1 MSALGQKFPKHYL
14 LLTDTLEN
22 KNMNKLILS
31 FVLLSSSALAS
42 PASELLREASFYM
55 AFHYHG
61 YSGVKPEELSRTL
74 SAELETAC
82 KPKGEACGFED
93 ARPFV
98 QRLARGMRDGHTFF
112 LSPSNYRNALAEF
125 RGENINPSP
134 VYGFGLGN
142 ANSRGEVPIE
152 DVIADSPAY
161 NAGLRP
167 FDRVIGARNQ
177 KFGNLSE
184 LRQLLNTSE
193 PVTLEVLRGDAANPV
208 RLSVTMQRATLTK
221 TNLPY
226 LYQPPNAPA
235 GVVALRIPTFTG
247 SNDIAPR
254 VHELVARAQSQN
266 ATAIV
271 IDVRD
276 NPGGE
281 ETECYGAASAFVGRA
296 VNINETRLVR
306 LEVGFDGGRFI
317 GNDPKD
323 LSRYEIAKPALWTGK
338 TLVLTNAQ
346 TASCGELLA
355 YLLQYNKKA
364 PVLGES
370 TYGIL
375 DTATEFWQLADQSAL
390 AITYVRT
397 LNPDGSRVP
406 ERVTPD
412 VAARDSPSSA
422 FETGRDPLFE
432 KAYDL
437 LR

>member
-1 MSALGQKFPKHYL
+1 MKKLFLGFALL
-14 LLTDTLEN
+14 A
-22 KNMNKLILS
+22 
-31 FVLLSSSALAS
+31 SSALAS

-61 YSGVKPEELSRTL
+61 YSSINPQELSRSL
-74 SAELETAC
+74 AAELETAC
-82 KPKGEACGFED
+82 QPKGEACGFED

-98 QRLARGMRDGHTFF
+98 QRLARGMRDGHTFY
-112 LSPSNYRNALAEF
+112 LSPSNYRSTLAEF

-134 VYGFGLGN
+134 VYGIGFGN
-142 ANSRGEVPIE
+142 ANSRGEMPIE
-152 DVIADSPAY
+152 DVVADSPAFK
-161 NAGLRP
+161 AGLRP
-167 FDRVIGARNQ
+167 FDRVVGVKNQ
-177 KFGNLSE
+177 KINNVSE
-184 LRQLLNTSE
+184 LRSALNTPE
-193 PVTLEVLRGDAANPV
+193 PITLEVLRGDAQNPV
-208 RLSVTMQRATLTK
+208 RFSATMQRAVLGK

-254 VHELVARAQSQN
+254 VHELVASAQSQN
-266 ATAIV
+266 AKAIL

-338 TLVLTNAQ
+338 TAVLTNTQ
-346 TASCGELLA
+346 TASCGELMA

-412 VAARDSPSSA
+412 VAARDEPNTA

-432 KAYDL
+432 KAYAL
-437 LR
+437 VQ